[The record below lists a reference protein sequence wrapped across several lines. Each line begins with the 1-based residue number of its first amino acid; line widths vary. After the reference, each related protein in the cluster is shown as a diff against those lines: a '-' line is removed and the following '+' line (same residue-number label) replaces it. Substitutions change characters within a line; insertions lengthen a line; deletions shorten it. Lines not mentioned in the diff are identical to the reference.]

1 MIVKGQQNRIELVT
15 FNNFRVPKNNL
26 LNRFSD
32 IKDDGKFETT
42 IQKGG
47 RARFLAMADQLLSG
61 RICIAS
67 GCVMSAKS
75 ALATAIRY
83 ASTRSGHF
91 TVKGMAVSPVK
102 TLKCTHKV

>member
-1 MIVKGQQNRIELVT
+1 MARDL
-15 FNNFRVPKNNL
+15 NNVRVPKNNL

-32 IKDDGKFETT
+32 ITDEGKFETT

-91 TVKGMAVSPVK
+91 TVQRNGCVICQ
-102 TLKCTHKV
+102 TIKVHTQGLRQLF

>member
-1 MIVKGQQNRIELVT
+1 MKIELVT
-15 FNNFRVPKNNL
+15 LNNVRVPKNNL

-32 IKDDGKFETT
+32 ITDEGKFETT

-83 ASTRSGHF
+83 ASTRYGHF
-91 TVKGMAVSPVK
+91 MVKEMAVSSVK
-102 TLKCTHKV
+102 TFKCTLKVCANCS